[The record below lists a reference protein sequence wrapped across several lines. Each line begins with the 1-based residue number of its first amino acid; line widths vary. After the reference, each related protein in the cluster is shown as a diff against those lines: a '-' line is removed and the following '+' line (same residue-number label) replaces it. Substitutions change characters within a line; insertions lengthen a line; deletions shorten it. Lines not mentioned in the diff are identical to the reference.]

1 MRVAGRVLAAVVG
14 VALVQPVVFA
24 PVAAAAPVP
33 DVAANEVLAQKF
45 AKEGGKPVRV
55 ASRMTETEDV
65 SAQPDGSLVWREY
78 ARPVRVKRGD
88 GWVDVDVTLVKRAD
102 GTVGPKASNV
112 DLTLSGGG
120 QGSRAAGP
128 LVKVGSGTTEVG
140 LAWESDLPAPS
151 LDGATATYA
160 EVWPG
165 VDLKVTAD
173 TMGFSQVL
181 VVKNAEAAKNPK
193 LAKITFGSYTRNTTV
208 QSAKGKGKAKT
219 ADASGQTVQAD
230 GLDVVDS
237 MGAVVFAGDASRMWD
252 SSGADSE
259 RDKLLGSAA
268 GIRRAAM
275 GTEVTDTG
283 VAISPDAAFLAD
295 RATTYPV
302 FIDPEYY
309 CSNTSWCGKQH
320 HVVTQ
325 SGHSTAH
332 NFDATG
338 GDLGDLKAG
347 YENYDSAATSH
358 SYIAMNTAPV
368 LGKLIHWARL
378 DVPVIHTA
386 SCSPLDTEL
395 YLSNGIDWNT
405 TWGSQPGLVYW
416 LSNSNV
422 ANCHDAGG
430 VTASFDAT
438 RAVRDA
444 VNGGWTTT
452 TFGLKG
458 TDDAE
463 NRRLVAS
470 WRRFGLNPYL
480 EINYNSVP
488 NNPANLSMQ
497 LGAVPCVKGDGR
509 PWLDTRNPELQ
520 ASVSD
525 PDGGSLNV
533 LIATSGGPYGHDV
546 AGTYHDNGGS
556 KPWIGTPG
564 QNQGATAQMWVPDGW
579 ITGDGIYKWAMR
591 VSDGEADSPRWD
603 WDCEFYVDT
612 AVPLAPTVALTGTA
626 PQLQGD
632 TANFS
637 VSVPLATAGLD
648 DIDRFVYTTDG
659 SDPSVQGSPSVPRNP
674 GLDSGGKVTANLA
687 STAVN
692 GNQNLIRVKAV
703 NKTGKP
709 GPNGNCVA
717 GNGLDAPS
725 CSYSVLPLTP
735 EKGLAGAWGMDET
748 GGRVV
753 NDNVVAFQGDAHP
766 AQLQGDAE
774 WWLGY
779 SKGNS
784 WTQPDIGG
792 VKDGT
797 KGGLRFTNNGYLAT
811 AGPVLNTT
819 KSFTISAWA
828 KALDANPNTWHAVI
842 SQDGGTSSGAF
853 IEYSSD
859 ANAWTFNLPDCDCNS
874 PYNPRVVSK
883 APPQVGVWTHLVG
896 TYDAASG
903 LATLYVDGV
912 KQNSLVRKGFAAGG
926 PLTIG
931 ALKWNGVRS
940 SFFNG
945 MIDDA
950 QVWQRALSA
959 EDVRNLA
966 NASVSRA
973 QYGLAEGAATLL
985 TTGSTGTRDSTPD
998 SFVPAPVPSLKGYWK
1013 FDETT
1018 GTSAADAGNN
1028 GNGYST
1034 RPAALTGGSTW
1045 VAGKTGG
1052 AVHFDGTGYA
1062 QTDGQVV
1069 DTSGSFTVS
1078 AWAKLD
1084 DVTGYWA
1091 VMGQH
1096 NAATGI
1102 PGFMMR
1108 YSPDVKTWIFG
1119 VNSDQGAAQG
1129 QMNWA
1134 YQGNAVAPQAGNWTL
1149 VTGVFNSETKQIQ
1162 MFVNGKLTG
1171 QSTYAGSPWNAVGPL
1186 SVGAYN
1192 VGGMTGQM
1200 KGSVDQV
1207 QAWQKA
1213 LTPSQIAGLAG
1224 LSYQDSVW
1232 NIGGNPTVTPTGNVA
1247 ATATKGVGA
1256 WDQFTWDGTVVA
1268 QRPDSFRTDRSFTAE
1283 AWVKLDAPDDTTR
1296 SAISMDDAAFGPFT
1310 LGFRKDSQPEGKW
1323 NFNTSCTQGTS
1334 GCLTYA
1340 WSDAKAEHG
1349 KWTHLAGTYDA
1360 ATKTV
1365 CLYVNGVK
1373 QSACV
1378 PNATSPNNT
1387 GDLRLG
1393 KFRWNNGG
1401 LVDNWHGGLAGV
1413 RLFSGVRTGDQIK
1426 GDRTADDPGNLFGV
1440 TN

>member
-1 MRVAGRVLAAVVG
+1 MRVSGGVFAAIVG

-24 PVAAAAPVP
+24 PVASATPVP
-33 DVAANEVLAQKF
+33 DVAANEVLAQKL
-45 AKEGGKPVRV
+45 AKEGGKSVRI

-88 GWVDVDVTLVKRAD
+88 GWVDVDVTLAKRAD

-140 LAWESDLPAPS
+140 LAWESDLPVPS
-151 LDGATATYA
+151 LDGATATYP

-237 MGAVVFAGDASRMWD
+237 TGAVVFAGDASRMWD
-252 SSGADSE
+252 SSGADGE

-268 GIRRAAM
+268 GTRRAAM
-275 GTEVTDTG
+275 GTEVTDAG
-283 VAISPDAAFLAD
+283 VVISPDAAFLAD
-295 RATTYPV
+295 KATTYPV

-325 SGHSTAH
+325 SGFRTAH

-338 GDLGDLKAG
+338 GDFGDLKAG
-347 YENYDSAATSH
+347 YENYDSAGTSH

-368 LGKLIHWARL
+368 LGKFIHWARL
-378 DVPVIHTA
+378 DVPVVHTA
-386 SCSPLDTEL
+386 SCSPGDTEL
-395 YLSNGIDWNT
+395 WLAGGIDGNT
-405 TWGSQPGLVYW
+405 TWDSQPGLIYRV
-416 LSNSNV
+416 SNSNV
-422 ANCHDAGG
+422 ANCRDAGG
-430 VTASFDAT
+430 VTASWDAT
-438 RAVRDA
+438 GPVRDA

-458 TDDAE
+458 TDYDE
-463 NRRLVAS
+463 DHRIVAS

-480 EINYNSVP
+480 EVNYNSQP
-488 NNPANLSMQ
+488 NNPANHSMQ

-509 PWLDTRNPELQ
+509 PWLDTRTPELQ

-525 PDGGSLNV
+525 PDGGSLSV
-533 LIATSGGPYGHDV
+533 LIATSGGQYGHDV
-546 AGTYHDNGGS
+546 PNSYHDNNS
-556 KPWIGTPG
+556 TRPWIGTPG

-591 VSDGEADSPRWD
+591 VSDGAMDSPRWD

-612 AVPLAPTVALTGTA
+612 AVPPAPTVALTGTA

-659 SDPSVQGSPSVPRNP
+659 SDPSVQGSPSVPRSP
-674 GLDSGGKVTANLA
+674 GLDSGGKVTATLA
-687 STAVN
+687 ATAAN

-709 GPNGNCVA
+709 GPNGNCLA

-725 CSYSVLPLTP
+725 CSYNVLPLTP
-735 EKGLAGAWGMDET
+735 EKELAGSWGIDET
-748 GGRVV
+748 GGQLVG
-753 NDNVVAFQGDAHP
+753 DNVMGLRADAHP
-766 AQLQGDAE
+766 ASPQGDAA

-784 WTQPDIGG
+784 WTQPDAGG
-792 VKDGT
+792 AKEGT
-797 KGGLRFTNNGYLAT
+797 KGGMRFTSTGYLAT
-811 AGPVLNTT
+811 SGRVLDTS

-842 SQDGGTSSGAF
+842 SQDGVNSSGAF

-859 ANAWTFNLPDCDCNS
+859 ADAWTFNLPDCDCNS
-874 PYNPRVVSK
+874 PANPHVVSK

-912 KQNSLVRKGFAAGG
+912 KQNSLVRKGFASGG

-931 ALKWNGVRS
+931 ALKWNGIRTA
-940 SFFNG
+940 FFNG

-973 QYGLAEGAATLL
+973 QYGLAEGAAALL

-998 SFVPAPVPSLKGYWK
+998 SFVPAPVPNLKGYWK
-1013 FDETT
+1013 FDEAT

-1028 GNGYST
+1028 GNGFSMH
-1034 RPAALTGGSTW
+1034 PAALTGGSTW

-1052 AVHFDGTGYA
+1052 GVHFDGTGYA

-1069 DTSGSFTVS
+1069 DTSSSFTVS
-1078 AWAKLD
+1078 AWVKLD
-1084 DVTGYWA
+1084 DVAGYWA

-1134 YQGNAVAPQAGNWTL
+1134 YQENAVAPQAGVWTL
-1149 VTGVFNSETKQIQ
+1149 VTGVYNSETKQIQ
-1162 MFVNGKLTG
+1162 AFVNGKQAG
-1171 QSTYAGSPWNAVGPL
+1171 RSTYQGSPWNAVGPL
-1186 SVGAYN
+1186 SIGAYD

-1207 QAWQKA
+1207 QAWQQA

-1224 LSYQDSVW
+1224 LPYQDATW
-1232 NIGGNPTVTPTGNVA
+1232 NISGSPVVTPTGNVA
-1247 ATATKGVGA
+1247 EVATKGDTA
-1256 WDQFTWDGTVVA
+1256 RAQFAWDGTVQA
-1268 QRPDSFRTDRSFTAE
+1268 ARPDSFRTDKSYTAE
-1283 AWVKLDAPDDTTR
+1283 AWVKQDATDDYTR
-1296 SAISMDDAAFGPFT
+1296 DAISVDDGSYAPFM
-1310 LGFRKDSQPEGKW
+1310 LGFRKDNQPEGRW
-1323 NFNTSCTQGTS
+1323 ALGVSCSSSQA
-1334 GCLTYA
+1334 CLKVA
-1340 WSDAKAEHG
+1340 WSDAKAERG
-1349 KWTHLAGTYDA
+1349 VWTHLATTYDA
-1360 ATKTV
+1360 VTNTG
-1365 CLYVNGVK
+1365 CLYVNGIK
-1373 QSACV
+1373 QSSCV
-1378 PNATSPNNT
+1378 TGMVGLNSV

-1393 KFRWNNGG
+1393 KTKWAGG
-1401 LVDNWHGGLAGV
+1401 LVDFWHGGIAGV
-1413 RLFSGVRTGDQIK
+1413 RVYSGVRAGDQIK
-1426 GDRTADDPGNLFGV
+1426 DDRTADDPGRLFG
-1440 TN
+1440 TKH